1 MANTTT
7 SKPKETEETVTEEP
21 VKLVVKEMDLSQLI
35 PVRNGFQGKLIYK
48 SPRTNEK
55 FVWDSFGDEQE
66 MELRE
71 LKSAKSAA
79 KKFFV
84 NNWFVFDKD
93 YMWVI
98 DYLGLKNF
106 YKNALNVEDFD
117 TLFTKTPAEVEKII
131 SKLSEG
137 QKKSVAYKARQMIAD
152 GEIDSNKVIT
162 ALERALKIELVER

>member
-7 SKPKETEETVTEEP
+7 SKAKETEETVVEEP

-35 PVRNGFQGKLIYK
+35 PVRNGFQGKLVYK

-79 KKFFV
+79 KKFFT
-84 NNWFVFDKD
+84 NSWFVFDKE
-93 YMWVI
+93 YNWVI

-106 YKNALNVEDFD
+106 YKNALNVDDFD
-117 TLFTKTPAEVEKII
+117 TLFTKTPAEVEKIV

-162 ALERALKIELVER
+162 ALEKALKTELVER